1 MLGGALL
8 VLGFRTRGVALGMAI
23 LLDLQMSTVSNDVCN
38 TIVAWAQAIP
48 VIRRGWL
55 VGDAKGRYRP
65 GDEINVAI
73 EVEPVGDSEETLVL
87 WLANSDQWQSQLQ
100 EQTRLPVSL
109 EWFDLDGSTPK
120 VHGALPKGGMLI
132 YERTD

>member
-1 MLGGALL
+1 
-8 VLGFRTRGVALGMAI
+8 
-23 LLDLQMSTVSNDVCN
+23 MSTLSNDVCN
-38 TIVAWAQAIP
+38 AIVAWAEAIP

-55 VGDAKGRYRP
+55 VGSPSKYRT

-87 WLANSDQWQSQLQ
+87 WLANADRWRSQLQ

-120 VHGALPKGGMLI
+120 VHDALVKAEGPI
-132 YERTD
+132 YERAD

>member
-1 MLGGALL
+1 MRVACKLS
-8 VLGFRTRGVALGMAI
+8 RTVAFLS
-23 LLDLQMSTVSNDVCN
+23 DLQMSIGSNDVCSR
-38 TIVAWAQAIP
+38 IVAWAQAIP

-55 VGDAKGRYRP
+55 VGGASGYRF

-87 WLANSDQWQSQLQ
+87 WLANSDRWQLQLQ

-120 VHGALPKGGMLI
+120 VREALANAGGLI
-132 YERTD
+132 YERAD

>member
-1 MLGGALL
+1 M
-8 VLGFRTRGVALGMAI
+8 T
-23 LLDLQMSTVSNDVCN
+23 TVSNDVCN

-55 VGDAKGRYRP
+55 VGDASRYCP
-65 GDEINVAI
+65 GDEINLAI

-87 WLANSDQWQSQLQ
+87 WLANSDRWQSQLL

-120 VHGALPKGGMLI
+120 VRGVLPKAGALI
-132 YERTD
+132 YERAD

>member
-1 MLGGALL
+1 MTLTA
-8 VLGFRTRGVALGMAI
+8 AH
-23 LLDLQMSTVSNDVCN
+23 LLDLQMSTESNDMCN

-48 VIRRGWL
+48 TIRRGWL
-55 VGDAKGRYRP
+55 VGDASRCRR
-65 GDEINVAI
+65 GDEIKVAI

-109 EWFDLDGSTPK
+109 EWFDLDGRTPK
-120 VHGALPKGGMLI
+120 VRGALAKVGGLI
-132 YERTD
+132 YERAD

>member
-1 MLGGALL
+1 MGNR
-8 VLGFRTRGVALGMAI
+8 F
-23 LLDLQMSTVSNDVCN
+23 TVRQ

-55 VGDAKGRYRP
+55 VGHASVYRL

-87 WLANSDQWQSQLQ
+87 WLANADQWQSQLQ
-100 EQTRLPVSL
+100 EQTRLPVNL
-109 EWFDLDGSTPK
+109 EWFDPDGNTPK
-120 VHGALPKGGMLI
+120 LCGALAEAGGLI
-132 YERTD
+132 YERAD